1 MNILA
6 FVPARGGSVGIKK
19 KNLVR
24 LNGKPLIKFTLE
36 TLKKLG
42 KDVYPFISTNDL
54 KIKKYCDSNGFKNNY
69 LRPEKLSKSSS
80 NVVDA
85 VLHGAAWL
93 KKNKGIEFDTILLL
107 QPTSPL
113 RYLEEIK
120 AAIRLFKKK
129 KLISMASVSPAKE
142 HPYDTVE
149 IIKNKKWNFLRN
161 PGKKIYRRQQF
172 SSNFFYIDGCFYL
185 LKLSFLKKNKLF
197 IKKKV
202 TTFFKLKRS
211 WPVDIDNHQ
220 DLAVASAMLRMK
232 KND

>member
-1 MNILA
+1 MNILG

-69 LRPEKLSKSSS
+69 LRPEKLSKSAS

-85 VLHGAAWL
+85 VLHGVMWL
-93 KKNKGIEFDTILLL
+93 KKNKGIEFDAILLL

-120 AAIRLFKKK
+120 TAIRLFKKK
-129 KLISMASVSPAKE
+129 KLISMASVSPIKE
-142 HPYDTVE
+142 HPYETIE
-149 IIKNKKWNFLRN
+149 IIKNKKWNFLRETK
-161 PGKKIYRRQQF
+161 KKIY
-172 SSNFFYIDGCFYL
+172 
-185 LKLSFLKKNKLF
+185 K
-197 IKKKV
+197 IK
-202 TTFFKLKRS
+202 
-211 WPVDIDNHQ
+211 
-220 DLAVASAMLRMK
+220 
-232 KND
+232 